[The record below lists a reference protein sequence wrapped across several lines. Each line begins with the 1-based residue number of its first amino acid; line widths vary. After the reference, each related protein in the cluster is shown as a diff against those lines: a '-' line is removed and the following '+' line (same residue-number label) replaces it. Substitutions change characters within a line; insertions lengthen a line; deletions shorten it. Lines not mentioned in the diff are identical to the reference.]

1 MVPDEELSPRR
12 RRRRERN
19 RSQLLIVAREVFEE
33 RGYVETT
40 VQDVIDA
47 ADVSRGT
54 FYHYFDSKDAM
65 FGQLLGELVEAFHR
79 AATDIGEE
87 RSVRNRLDLSMSRLM
102 DTARR
107 HRRML
112 VAVDQAV
119 HVSEVFAKQW
129 GEFASR
135 LERSVGRD
143 LTWCMEHG
151 MIDRMPPETLHTTS
165 MVLSGAIE
173 AALIRVAVRPPE
185 ETRDIDRILASLY
198 WNSIFR
204 PHEGAEDYVVR
215 PGRAPLKVLATGE
228 DGDAAGAVDTSSDD

>member
-1 MVPDEELSPRR
+1 MVPDEQLSPRR

-19 RSQLLIVAREVFEE
+19 RSQLLIVARGVFEE

-54 FYHYFDSKDAM
+54 FYHYFDSKDAV
-65 FGQLLGELVEAFHR
+65 FGQLLAELVEDFHR

-87 RSVRNRLDLSMSRLM
+87 RSVRSRLDLSMARLM

-107 HRRML
+107 NRRML
-112 VAVDQAV
+112 VAVNQAV
-119 HVSEVFAKQW
+119 HVSEAFAKQW

-135 LERSVGRD
+135 LEQSVTRD
-143 LTWCMEHG
+143 LAWCMEHG
-151 MIDRMPPETLHTTS
+151 MVERMPPEALRTTS

-173 AALIRVAVRPPE
+173 SALMRVAVRPDA
-185 ETRDIDRILASLY
+185 ETADIDRILSSLY

-204 PHEGAEDYVVR
+204 PHEGAEDYIIR
-215 PGRAPLKVLATGE
+215 PGRPPRMIPATG
-228 DGDAAGAVDTSSDD
+228 DLADTADAGGGTGTG